1 MNDLAHQ
8 MFFGGELFVFFVFCD
23 VQMNKA
29 RRENREYN
37 GHNPADYGYAYAFRS
52 VHLAALSLDAV
63 RRTPSSMAG
72 EAGVRRAILSPEI

>member
-29 RRENREYN
+29 RRENREYD
-37 GHNPADYGYAYAFRS
+37 GHDSTGKGYAYALRS
-52 VHLAALSLDAV
+52 LHLAALSLDAV